1 MDGVERRS
9 GEGKRYSTG
18 ELGGRSDE
26 DVGGAGGGP
35 IWIGLKKYCNVHLVN
50 ISPPFD
56 MCSTCVLCAKVIHDF
71 LNIGF
76 DYSDTNLRKGQE
88 SIGQGNE
95 TLSGSLTAIQCTV
108 G

>member
-26 DVGGAGGGP
+26 DVGDAGGGS

-50 ISPPFD
+50 ITPLFD
-56 MCSTCVLCAKVIHDF
+56 MCSTCVLCAKVIHDS

-76 DYSDTNLRKGQE
+76 DYSDTNLRNDQG

-95 TLSGSLTAIQCTV
+95 TLNGSLTAI
-108 G
+108 